1 MKPGKLPV
9 LLTLMLCG
17 AVVRLGADNWPQFRG
32 SRGGVA
38 ADDPALPDTWSATDN
53 IVWKIDVPG
62 RGWSSPIVWGDHVF
76 VTAATKSSG
85 ADDPLQPV
93 ASYAGRSVGGP
104 MSGRDIGS
112 STDEH
117 RWVLYDFDFN
127 TGRLRWQRTV
137 HTGVPRESKHQKNS
151 YASETPVTDGQRVYV
166 YSGSVGLFAYDL
178 AGTLVWSKPIGP
190 FKVRSGW
197 GPAASPILHKDRLYI
212 VNDNDDQSFIAAF
225 DARTGAEL
233 WKVNRDEGSNWATP
247 VVWENSART
256 EIVTAGTDKNRS
268 YDLNGKLLWTLT
280 GMTTIQVPSPV
291 VAHGLVFISS
301 GYPADPLRPVYA
313 IQPGASG
320 DITPAK
326 GDTSNAFIAWSNPG
340 LGAYNPSGLVHGD
353 YYYSLLDR
361 GLLICHDARTGKEVY
376 SRQRIT
382 DVPASFTASPWA
394 YNGRIFAISEE
405 GDTYVMQA
413 GPEFKL
419 LGRNSLGEMT
429 LASPAIANGSLII
442 RTASKLYRIS
452 RRSPR

>member
-1 MKPGKLPV
+1 MRRLLFV
-9 LLTLMLCG
+9 LAALILLHRIA
-17 AVVRLGADNWPQFRG
+17 AVAAADNWPQFRG

-38 ADDPALPDTWSATDN
+38 ADDPALPDAWSATDN
-53 IVWKIDVPG
+53 VVWKIDVPG

-93 ASYAGRSVGGP
+93 ASYAGRSVGGT

-117 RWVLYDFDFN
+117 RWMLYDVDFN
-127 TGRLRWQRTV
+127 SGKIRWQRTI
-137 HTGVPRESKHQKNS
+137 HSGVPRESKHQKNS

-166 YSGSVGLFAYDL
+166 YSGNVGLFAYDL
-178 AGTLVWSKPIGP
+178 AGKLVWSKPIGP

-197 GPAASPILHKDRLYI
+197 GPAASPVVHKDRVYI

-233 WKVNRDEGSNWATP
+233 WKVSRDEGSNWTTP
-247 VVWENSART
+247 FVWENSART

-280 GMTTIQVPSPV
+280 GMSTIQVPSPIA
-291 VAHGLVFISS
+291 AHGLVFISS
-301 GYPADPLRPVYA
+301 GYPSDPLRPVYA
-313 IQPGASG
+313 VQPGASG
-320 DITPAK
+320 DITLK
-326 GDTSNAFIAWSNPG
+326 NGETSNASIAWSNPA

-394 YNGRIFAISEE
+394 YNGRIFAMSEE
-405 GDTYVMQA
+405 GDTYVIQA
-413 GPEFKL
+413 GPQFKP
-419 LGRNSLGEMT
+419 LGKNSLGEMT

-452 RRSPR
+452 KAR

>member
-1 MKPGKLPV
+1 MRRLLFV
-9 LLTLMLCG
+9 LAALILLHRIA
-17 AVVRLGADNWPQFRG
+17 AVAAADNWPQFRG

-38 ADDPALPDTWSATDN
+38 ADDPALPDAWSATDN
-53 IVWKIDVPG
+53 VVWKIDVPG

-93 ASYAGRSVGGP
+93 ASYAGRSVGGT

-117 RWVLYDFDFN
+117 RWMLYDVDFN
-127 TGRLRWQRTV
+127 SGKIRWQRTV

-166 YSGSVGLFAYDL
+166 YSGNVGLFAYDL
-178 AGTLVWSKPIGP
+178 AGKLVWSKPIGP

-197 GPAASPILHKDRLYI
+197 GPAASPVVHKDRVYI

-233 WKVNRDEGSNWATP
+233 WKVSRDEGSNWTTP
-247 VVWENSART
+247 FVWENSART

-280 GMTTIQVPSPV
+280 GMSTIQVPSPIA
-291 VAHGLVFISS
+291 AHGLVFISS
-301 GYPADPLRPVYA
+301 GYPSDPLRPVYA
-313 IQPGASG
+313 VQPGASG
-320 DITPAK
+320 DITLK
-326 GDTSNAFIAWSNPG
+326 NGETSNASIAWSNPA

-394 YNGRIFAISEE
+394 YNGRIFAMSEE
-405 GDTYVMQA
+405 GDTYVIQA
-413 GPEFKL
+413 GPQFKP
-419 LGRNSLGEMT
+419 LGKNSLGEMT

-452 RRSPR
+452 KAR